1 MTHEEWQDIKR
12 RVEGY
17 VELTD
22 AITATMGIL
31 RAQVVELEHDINNL
45 AEVVQLREAAIEDA
59 IQSTKLEA
67 L

>member
-1 MTHEEWQDIKR
+1 MTHEERQDIKR

-31 RAQVVELEHDINNL
+31 QAQIVELTHDINNL
-45 AEVVQLREAAIEDA
+45 AEIAQLDTHADNERTYHGE
-59 IQSTKLEA
+59 
-67 L
+67 

>member
-31 RAQVVELEHDINNL
+31 QAQIVELTHDINNL

-59 IQSTKLEA
+59 KNATRLEV